1 MSQMRRFR
9 LEQPG
14 GQLAGVEFGDP
25 ARDYAAV
32 FLHANGFNA
41 MTYQSILAPLGLR
54 TRVAGLDLR
63 GHGKTTLP
71 TDPDRTTGYT
81 SLRDDVIAFLEARAP
96 KGAVLGG
103 HSMGAVVA
111 LMVAGKR
118 PDLVRALLLAEPVLM
133 PPGRYRSLYLMPGS
147 IKMLAATL
155 PIAREARK
163 RRSRFASL
171 EEAEAHFRD
180 RGAFKTWR
188 EPFLQDFLHDGLV
201 PDLAE
206 GENPP
211 RDRPVP
217 LRLACDPLWESALF
231 SAQRHR
237 PWQALSK
244 TKCEITLLRG
254 AVGSTVSDAAMNL
267 FIRKRPL
274 AVVETVRGTTHFLP
288 METPYAVRDALSDYI
303 SRHVEGFTQ
312 GEEGPVKRSLNE

>member
-9 LEQPG
+9 LERPD
-14 GQLAGVEFGDP
+14 GQLSGVEFGDP
-25 ARDYAAV
+25 ARDYSAV

-54 TRVAGLDLR
+54 ARVAGLDLR
-63 GHGKTTLP
+63 GHGTSTLP
-71 TDPDRTTGYT
+71 ANPAGLTGWNII
-81 SLRDDVIAFLEARAP
+81 RDDVIAFLEARAP

-103 HSMGAVVA
+103 HSLGATVA

-133 PPGRYRSLYLMPGS
+133 PPGRYRNLFLMPGGV
-147 IKMLAATL
+147 KLLAATL
-155 PIAREARK
+155 PIARDARK
-163 RRSRFASL
+163 RRSRFADL
-171 EEAEAHFRD
+171 AEAEAHLRD

-201 PDLAE
+201 PDLAQ
-206 GENPP
+206 GDVPT
-211 RDRPVP
+211 RDRPAP
-217 LRLACDPLWESALF
+217 LRLACDPAWEAAIY

-237 PWQALSK
+237 PWQALSR
-244 TKCEITLLRG
+244 TKCEITLLKG
-254 AVGSTVSDAAMNL
+254 AAGSTVSDAAMNL
-267 FIRKRPL
+267 FIRKRPH

-288 METPYAVRDALSDYI
+288 METPYAVRDALSGYI
-303 SRHVEGFTQ
+303 SRHIEGFSP